1 MSSIILDL
9 ARPTVNIGAI
19 QRKLQTPPRKEFDT
33 TVTRTRNKYLNVNQ
47 KARELVETG
56 VLKSEYPFIT
66 ITTPEQLRSF
76 VALCVSNGEYVL
88 DLETTGL
95 DVFNDKIVGVCL
107 YTPNHP
113 SVYVPL
119 NHTDM
124 ENNRLEGQLEE
135 SEAQAILKPLVTS
148 RARAINHNIKFDAKF
163 LLANW
168 GYTFNNIYW
177 DTMIAGFLL
186 LETETSHGL
195 KYLYDKYIGKTGD
208 KTSYNDLFDGIPF
221 NFVDLDLAS
230 IYGANDGIKT
240 YKLYQFQSQFL
251 NPRHKRE
258 DFRQLYHVMADIEMP
273 LQPVLIGMEMRGVEI
288 RQDFVQELEIKYR
301 AKLDELETQLYQMI
315 DCLNH
320 IIETYPELVELK
332 KGNPINLNSPK
343 QMAILFYDVMKF
355 PIVDRKKPRGTGKEQ
370 RNLWQQEV
378 KQPNKLKFLETY
390 CEYKDV
396 EKLLSGFLKKI
407 PNAREPKTNAVHTNF
422 NPIGA
427 KTGRFSS
434 SHPIHK
440 INLQQIPSKNKDI
453 RKIFKARDG
462 HVFVGSDFS
471 QIEPRIL
478 ASISQD
484 ESLIGAYN
492 GGRDLYSTMASKI
505 FKKPYEECLEFHPET
520 GAKQDEGKKLRTFC
534 KSILLGIMYGRG
546 AKSIGEQIGES
557 EAVAQQ
563 IVDDFY
569 KEFPK
574 VRQLTRAVQYNAEV
588 TGYVATLDGRKRR
601 LPEMQIKDHTNSKYV
616 NATRQCLNAIVQGTS
631 ADIMKKSMIEIANH
645 PRFKE
650 VEAQLLLTIH
660 DEVIAEVKREYALEV
675 GEIITDTMKRVAFD
689 MLGVVQKC
697 DVEITE
703 VWSGDD
709 VAEQL

>member
-1 MSSIILDL
+1 MSQLTLDL
-9 ARPTVNIGAI
+9 TRPTVDIRTI
-19 QRKLQTPPRKEFDT
+19 KQKISTPQRKEFDT
-33 TVTRTRNKYLNVNQ
+33 TVTRTRNKYLNVNIN
-47 KARELVETG
+47 ARELIAKG
-56 VLKSEYPFIT
+56 VLKAEFPFVT
-66 ITTPEQLRSF
+66 ITSPEDLKAF
-76 VALCVSNGEYVL
+76 VRLCMDNGEYVL

-113 SVYVPL
+113 SVYVPF
-119 NHTDM
+119 NHTDI
-124 ENNRLEGQLEE
+124 ENNRLDGQMDE
-135 SEAQAILKPLVTS
+135 SVAKEILKPLVTS
-148 RARAINHNIKFDAKF
+148 QAKAINHNIKFDAKF

-168 GYTFNNIYW
+168 GYTFGNIYW

-208 KTSYNDLFDGIPF
+208 KTSYNDLFEKIPF
-221 NFVDLDLAS
+221 NYVDLDIAS

-240 YKLYQFQSQFL
+240 YKLYQFQSKFL
-251 NPRHKRE
+251 NPNHERE
-258 DFRQLYHVMADIEMP
+258 DFRQLHHVMADIEMP

-288 RQDFVQELEIKYR
+288 RQDFIEELEVKYR
-301 AKLDELETQLYQMI
+301 AKLEELESELFEMI
-315 DCLNH
+315 DKLSD
-320 IIETYPELVELK
+320 IIAQYPELVTLM
-332 KGNPINLNSPK
+332 KGESVNLNSPK

-355 PIVDRKKPRGTGKEQ
+355 PVVDRKKARGTGKEQ
-370 RNLWQQEV
+370 RNLWLQEV
-378 KQPNKLKFLETY
+378 KQPNKLRFLNVY

-407 PNAREPKTNAVHTNF
+407 PKALEPKTNAVHTNF

-484 ESLIGAYN
+484 EHLIGAYN
-492 GGRDLYSTMASKI
+492 SGRDLYSTMASKI
-505 FKKPYEECLEFHPET
+505 FKKPYEECLEFNPLT
-520 GAKQDEGKKLRTFC
+520 GEKNDDGKKLRNFC

-557 EAVAQQ
+557 EKVAQQ
-563 IVDDFY
+563 IIEDFY

-601 LPEMQIKDHTNSKYV
+601 LPEMQIKNHTDSRYV
-616 NATRQCLNAIVQGTS
+616 NATRQCLNALVQGTS
-631 ADIMKKSMIEIANH
+631 ADIMKKSMTAIATH
-645 PRFKE
+645 PRFIE
-650 VEAQLLLTIH
+650 MNAQLLLTIH
-660 DEVIAEVKREYALEV
+660 DEVIAEVPREHAIECGAL
-675 GEIITDTMKRVAFD
+675 ITDIMKSVAYD
-689 MLGVVQKC
+689 MLGVIQKC

-709 VAEQL
+709 VADQL